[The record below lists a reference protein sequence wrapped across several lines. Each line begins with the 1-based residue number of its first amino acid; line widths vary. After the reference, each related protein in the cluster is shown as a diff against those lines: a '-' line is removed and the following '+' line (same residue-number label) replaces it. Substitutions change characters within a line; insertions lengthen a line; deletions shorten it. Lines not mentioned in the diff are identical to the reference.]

1 MPDSTHPYDRPSD
14 PAKRHSAALTDGP
27 DRAGARGMLKAIG
40 FTDEDLAKPIV
51 GVGTNWIETMPC
63 NYNHRRLAEAVK
75 AGIRAAGG
83 TPMEFGTI
91 SVSDGVSMGTEGMKA
106 SLISREVVADSI
118 ELVARGHL
126 FDGVVCIFG
135 CDKTGP
141 GAAMA
146 MGRLDIPG
154 LALYSGT
161 IHPGIRS
168 AVVGGNG
175 SRDATVVTIY
185 EAIGSYRAGKIS
197 LEDLYEVENASCP
210 GPGACGG
217 QFTANT
223 MSMVMETL
231 GLSPAGLNGI
241 PAEDPAKDEAARRA
255 GEMVMRLVRED
266 IRPSSFVTRPSI
278 DNAIASVAATGGST
292 NAVLH
297 LLAIAHEYGIPLAI
311 DEFDA
316 IANATPIVADLQPG
330 GRYTA
335 THLYEAGGLGLVFR
349 ELLAAGRIDGA
360 TPNVDGRTIAG
371 IAEASVAAD
380 GQVVVVP
387 FDRPIKPTGGLAIL
401 RGSLAPD
408 GCVVKLAGHE
418 RRLHRGPAR
427 VFDSEGACYAAVRD
441 RRIVPGDVVVI
452 RYEGPVGGPGM
463 QEMLSVTA
471 ALTGEGLGDSVA
483 LITDGRFSGGTH
495 GLMIGHIAPE
505 AALGGPIGLVEEGD
519 EIVIDV
525 DARRLDLAVPADVL
539 EQRRGGWSAPAPHY
553 TSGVMGKYAALVSS
567 ASEGAVTTGRR
578 MATALDRASLPQ
590 GAATS
595 SASTATPI
603 SAG

>member
-1 MPDSTHPYDRPSD
+1 MPEASHPYDRPSD

-27 DRAGARGMLKAIG
+27 DRAAARGMLKAIG

-51 GVGTNWIETMPC
+51 GVGTSWIETMPC
-63 NYNHRRLAEAVK
+63 NFNHRRLAEAVK

-106 SLISREVVADSI
+106 SLMSREVVADSI
-118 ELVARGHL
+118 ELVSRGHL
-126 FDGVVCIFG
+126 FDGLVCIFG

-146 MGRLDIPG
+146 MGRLDIPA

-161 IHPGIRS
+161 IHPGIRG
-168 AVVGGNG
+168 AAMGGDG
-175 SRDATVVTIY
+175 SRDATVVTIF
-185 EAIGSYRAGKIS
+185 EAIGAYRAGRIS
-197 LEDLYEVENASCP
+197 LEDLYAVESASCP

-223 MSMVMETL
+223 MSMVMEAL
-231 GLSPAGLNGI
+231 GLSPAGMNDI
-241 PAEDPAKDEAARRA
+241 PAEDPAKDAAARRA
-255 GEMVMRLVRED
+255 GELVMRLVRD
-266 IRPSSFVTRPSI
+266 DVRPSRFVTRPAI

-297 LLAIAHEYGIPLAI
+297 LLAIAHEYGLPLDI
-311 DEFDA
+311 DEFDG
-316 IANATPIVADLQPG
+316 IANRTPIVADLQPG
-330 GRYTA
+330 GRFTA
-335 THLYEAGGLGLVFR
+335 THLYEAGGLALVTR
-349 ELLAAGRIDGA
+349 ELLAGGFIDGTTA
-360 TPNVDGRTIAG
+360 NVDGRT
-371 IAEASVAAD
+371 AAD
-380 GQVVVVP
+380 IAASAVATEGQVVVVP
-387 FDRPIKPTGGLAIL
+387 VDRPFKPTGGLAIL

-427 VFDSEGACYAAVRD
+427 VFDTEAECYTAVRD

-463 QEMLSVTA
+463 QEMLSVTG
-471 ALTGEGLGDSVA
+471 ALVGEGLGDTVA

-519 EIVIDV
+519 TIVIDV
-525 DARRLDLAVPADVL
+525 DARRLDLEVPADVL
-539 EQRRGGWSAPAPHY
+539 ERRRGGWTAPPPRY
-553 TSGVMGKYAALVSS
+553 TSGVMAKYAALVSS

-578 MATALDRASLPQ
+578 MTTTLDRASLSHVA
-590 GAATS
+590 GDVT
-595 SASTATPI
+595 ASPI

>member
-1 MPDSTHPYDRPSD
+1 MSDQTLPPASPSD

-27 DRAGARGMLKAIG
+27 DRAGARSMLKAIG

-51 GVGTNWIETMPC
+51 GVGHSWIETMPC

-75 AGIRAAGG
+75 EGIRAAGG
-83 TPMEFGTI
+83 TPMEFNTI
-91 SVSDGVSMGTEGMKA
+91 SVSDGVTMGTEGMKA
-106 SLISREVVADSI
+106 SLISREVVADST

-126 FDGVVCIFG
+126 FDGIVCIFG

-141 GAAMA
+141 GSAMA

-161 IHPGIRS
+161 IYPGLRRLADGSS
-168 AVVGGNG
+168 A
-175 SRDATVVTIY
+175 RDATVVTVY
-185 EAIGSYRAGKIS
+185 EAVGAYRAGKIG
-197 LEDLYEVENASCP
+197 LDDLYEIEAAACP

-223 MSMVMETL
+223 MSMVMEVL

-241 PAEDPAKDEAARRA
+241 PAEDPAKEAAARRC
-255 GEMVMRLVRED
+255 GELVMGLVRD
-266 IRPSSFVTRPSI
+266 DLRPSRFVTRTSI
-278 DNAIASVAATGGST
+278 DNAIAATAATGGST

-297 LLAIAHEYGIPLAI
+297 LLAIAHEFGIPLEI
-311 DEFDA
+311 DEFGT
-316 IANATPIVADLQPG
+316 IADRTPIVADLQPG

-335 THLYEAGGLGLVFR
+335 THLYEAGGLALVLR
-349 ELLAAGRIDGA
+349 ELVAGGKIDGA
-360 TPNVDGRTIAG
+360 APNVDGRTTAAIAAA
-371 IAEASVAAD
+371 AEATE
-380 GQVVVVP
+380 GQDVVVP
-387 FDRPIKPTGGLAIL
+387 IDRPLKATGGLTIL

-427 VFDSEGACYAAVRD
+427 VFDSEADCYAAVRD
-441 RRIVPGDVVVI
+441 QRIVPGDVVVI

-471 ALTGEGLGDSVA
+471 ALAGEGLGDTVA

-525 DARRLDLAVPADVL
+525 DARRLDLNVANATL
-539 EQRRGGWSAPAPHY
+539 EERRAAWTAPAPRY
-553 TSGVMGKYAALVSS
+553 RGGVMAKYAALVSS
-567 ASEGAVTTGRR
+567 ASHGAVTTGRR
-578 MATALDRASLPQ
+578 MAVSLEHPTAHEAV
-590 GAATS
+590 TV
-595 SASTATPI
+595 SAVDELITA
-603 SAG
+603 G